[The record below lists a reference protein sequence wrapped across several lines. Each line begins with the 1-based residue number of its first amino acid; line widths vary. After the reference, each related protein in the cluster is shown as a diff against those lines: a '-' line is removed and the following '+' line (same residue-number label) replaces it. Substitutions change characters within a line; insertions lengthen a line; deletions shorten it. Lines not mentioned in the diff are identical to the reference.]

1 MSKVSSTNLKRLI
14 TVAACLSAVF
24 YFSINFSLN
33 PKVDFLRNSTYLVS
47 TATND
52 SSHHRNSARSIRKQN
67 IVFIK
72 LMKVG
77 GTTLQSILFRY
88 AQELQLSV
96 ADLRDRFPTKRN
108 LFAQHLTLQK
118 YLRNPV
124 VVKPV
129 FITLLRNPLEHACS
143 LFYWNWNTNGY
154 GKQFRREAR
163 GNFSAE
169 HLHFLS
175 IFTRQNA
182 SNVFVQHAGKAINLT
197 YKHQWEWFGS
207 TPDQAIDNLVTMN
220 FTVGFMEV
228 SSLRLRIITARD
240 SR

>member
-1 MSKVSSTNLKRLI
+1 MSKGSSINLKRLV
-14 TVAACLSAVF
+14 TGASCLFALF
-24 YFSINFSLN
+24 YFSLN
-33 PKVDFLRNSTYLVS
+33 YCLLPKVGFPTNSTSLATTETINS
-47 TATND
+47 T
-52 SSHHRNSARSIRKQN
+52 HHIISARRIKKHN

-88 AQELQLSV
+88 AQEMQLSV
-96 ADLRDRFPTKRN
+96 ADLRDRLPTRRN

-118 YLRNPV
+118 YLSNPV
-124 VVKPV
+124 VVNPV

-143 LFYWNWNTNGY
+143 LFYWNWNANGY

-175 IFTRQNA
+175 IFTRQNS
-182 SNVFVQHAGKAINLT
+182 SNVFVEHAGKAINLT
-197 YKHQWEWFGS
+197 YKHQWEWFAS
-207 TPDQAIDNLVTMN
+207 TPDQAIDKLITLN
-220 FTVGFMEV
+220 FSIGFMEV
-228 SSLRLRIITARD
+228 SALQPSFITD
-240 SR
+240 